1 MYAEKGITHNPT
13 TESYAMLTSR
23 HIIIYVFVCIYAL
36 NLGESFEAIETRMKD
51 RRLVKMLECRLD
63 RMWSFG

>member
-23 HIIIYVFVCIYAL
+23 HIIIYVFVCIYARCVYTYTNIDYAYVCTYL
-36 NLGESFEAIETRMKD
+36 YAWIW
-51 RRLVKMLECRLD
+51 V
-63 RMWSFG
+63 